1 MGGLMGIVSE
11 ACGFAYW
18 AHAGQVRKY
27 TGEPYITHCE
37 AVANMVHNAGCHER
51 TIAAAWLHDTVEDTA
66 VTNDDILRLFGET
79 VAKYVEYL
87 TDYDHSYVNR
97 ATRKA
102 ADRTRLATAPNAVK
116 TIKIADIIDNTKSI
130 VEHDPAF
137 AKVYLEEK
145 RLLLPVL
152 KGGDERLWA
161 IAWEQCG

>member
-1 MGGLMGIVSE
+1 MTIVSE
-11 ACGFAYW
+11 ARAFAYG
-18 AHAGQVRKY
+18 AHVGQVRKY

-37 AVANMVHNAGCHER
+37 AVANMVHDAGCHER
-51 TIAAAWLHDTVEDTA
+51 TIAAAWIHDTVEDTP
-66 VTNDDILRLFGET
+66 VTNADIRCLFGET
-79 VAKYVEYL
+79 IAKYAEYL
-87 TDYDHSYVNR
+87 TDYDHSYGNR

-116 TIKIADIIDNTKSI
+116 TIKLADIIDNTKSI
-130 VEHDPAF
+130 VEHDPQF

-152 KGGDERLWA
+152 KGGDERLWN